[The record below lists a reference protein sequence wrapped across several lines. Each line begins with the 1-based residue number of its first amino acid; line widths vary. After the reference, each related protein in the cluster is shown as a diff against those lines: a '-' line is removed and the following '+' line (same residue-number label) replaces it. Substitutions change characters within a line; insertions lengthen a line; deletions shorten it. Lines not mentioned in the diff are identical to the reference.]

1 MELMTYV
8 DGIQEKLTFKIW
20 GENKDFGDVGKYEAF
35 EKLESR
41 IKEYFS
47 LEALRS
53 KKFWKPKD

>member
-1 MELMTYV
+1 MTYV

-20 GENKDFGDVGKYEAF
+20 EESRDFGDVRKYEAF